1 MVDENQTQVVNVDAG
16 GQEIPPEPN
25 PQSGEENPVI
35 ARLKAEAA
43 KYRRELGEARAA
55 LKSYEEAKLSEQEKL
70 QRRLSELERELS
82 EKERLLQERTIEN
95 EVKSRARDIGIR
107 DIEIVWRLFD
117 IASVEF
123 GEDGHP
129 TNIETLLKE
138 LVKKHPLLAGENTIA
153 KAGAGSGLAAKAQ
166 FTMNDFIRRSSG
178 RK

>member
-1 MVDENQTQVVNVDAG
+1 MIDENQTQVVNADAG

-25 PQSGEENPVI
+25 PQSGEENPAI
-35 ARLKAEAA
+35 TRLKAEAA
-43 KYRRELGEARAA
+43 KYRRELSEARAA

-70 QRRLSELERELS
+70 QRRLAELERDLS

-107 DIEIVWRLFD
+107 DIEIAWRLFD

-123 GEDGHP
+123 GEDGRP
-129 TNIETLLKE
+129 TNIEPLLKE
-138 LVKKHPLLAGENTIA
+138 LVKKHPLLAGEGTIA
-153 KAGAGSGLAAKAQ
+153 KAGAGSGSAGKAQ